1 MTIWVDSQLSPVIA
15 EWLAKEF
22 SIEAKALRDI
32 GLRDAEDEEIF
43 YAARKHE
50 QVIIL
55 SKDIDFV
62 KLIEAHGTPPF
73 LIWLICGNTSNEK
86 LKEILSPRLKEII
99 ELFLQG
105 ESIVEVR

>member
-1 MTIWVDSQLSPVIA
+1 MTIWVDAQLSPSIA

-22 SIEAKALRDI
+22 SIEARALRDI

-43 YAARKHE
+43 SEARRRG

-62 KLIEAHGTPPF
+62 KLIEVHGAPPF
-73 LIWLICGNTSNEK
+73 LIWLTCGNTSNEK
-86 LKEILSPRLKEII
+86 LIEILSPRLKEII
-99 ELFLQG
+99 EMFMQG
-105 ESIVEVR
+105 DAIVEVR